1 VHDEKPCRPHA
12 DCACAAGTNDSRAT
26 RSTPYVGREVGGDMI
41 DLNALDSMFWMSTRF
56 GDEKS
61 SFIIPH
67 MTTWTQCPLPLC
79 LAHALAKHGCAAT
92 SVPTSNE
99 NSYCRCCWVTCWWN
113 LETQVTRTKFEPPS
127 KPSPLVPRPSSLLS
141 PPSSPASLNL
151 QKHLVGSRAPLHSP
165 ILIWCAQAHRTTT
178 KTRQHAQ
185 KTAYLGSFVG
195 LSTMYRTMYGS
206 PRSVVGKDNKNP

>member
-1 VHDEKPCRPHA
+1 VVRPSEVHDEKPCRPHA

-26 RSTPYVGREVGGDMI
+26 KSTPYASREVGGDMI

-61 SFIIPH
+61 TFIIHH
-67 MTTWTQCPLPLC
+67 MTTWTQCLPLC
-79 LAHALAKHGCAAT
+79 LAHTLAKHGCAAT

-127 KPSPLVPRPSSLLS
+127 KPSPLAPRPLSLVPCPSSLLS
-141 PPSSPASLNL
+141 PPSSLLTTPPPPTSKNTSSAPA
-151 QKHLVGSRAPLHSP
+151 HLYTALYWSGARK
-165 ILIWCAQAHRTTT
+165 RTEQQP
-178 KTRQHAQ
+178 KPDKNQ
-185 KTAYLGSFVG
+185 TACPKKQL
-195 LSTMYRTMYGS
+195 T
-206 PRSVVGKDNKNP
+206 